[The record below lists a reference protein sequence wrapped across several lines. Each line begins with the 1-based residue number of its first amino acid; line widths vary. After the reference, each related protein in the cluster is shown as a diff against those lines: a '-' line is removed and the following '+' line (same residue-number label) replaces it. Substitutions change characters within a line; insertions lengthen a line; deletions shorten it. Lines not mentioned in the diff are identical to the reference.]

1 MQNQDM
7 NVNWYESHILPTA
20 IDVVC
25 GLPMVGR
32 MRHLVVPRAR
42 GRVLEVGI
50 GTGLNMRYYDK
61 SSVTHITGL
70 DPARKL
76 HPLAQERIA
85 QSGLLV
91 DLVRVSAEKI
101 PLPDASF
108 DTVVITYTLCT
119 IPNPQAA
126 LLEMRRVLAPNG
138 KLLYCENGRAP
149 DASVQRW
156 QTRLQPLWGTVAG
169 GCQLGRDIAA
179 LLIEAG
185 FALPDLQTRYLL
197 GPRPFTFHYWG
208 EAMANSAIKLA
219 P

>member
-1 MQNQDM
+1 MTN
-7 NVNWYESHILPTA
+7 NWYERHILPTA
-20 IDVVC
+20 LDVVC
-25 GLPMVGR
+25 GMPMMGR
-32 MRHLVVPRAR
+32 MRQLVVPRAR

-61 SSVTHITGL
+61 SRVTHITGL
-70 DPARKL
+70 DPALQL

-91 DLVRVSAEKI
+91 DLVGVSAERI

-126 LLEMRRVLAPNG
+126 LREMRRVLAPTG
-138 KLLYCENGRAP
+138 RLLYCEHGRAP

-156 QTRLQPLWGTVAG
+156 QMRLQPVWGPLAG
-169 GCQLGRDIAA
+169 GCQLGRDIPA
-179 LLIEAG
+179 LLTEAG
-185 FALPDLQTRYLL
+185 FVLPDLQSRYLP

-208 EAMANSAIKLA
+208 EAMAHSAI
-219 P
+219 